1 MRKARLFAVVMAA
14 VMTLSLAACGGQQ
27 EEAKPS
33 VTPEPTKTEATP
45 IPTPEPTKEASI
57 DFEDGNYG
65 FVMMSTKKRKAD
77 DSNLSIAN
85 YNGSK
90 ALYVERV
97 ENDEMYV
104 GIDIDAFLGSEVTKV
119 RTISVDVGTEHSDG
133 NFASTAGY
141 LTAYVG
147 EDLKETQL
155 EGWSVYMKNK
165 NPKTVTFTLPEDV
178 AFTAGNDNYVIFSKL
193 EDNGAVI
200 SNLYLDNI
208 RFMDANGNVL
218 KGDTSVVMEPVAGFL
233 KRAETED
240 ETPSGASDVKVALD
254 DSYKGDWSQTTSI
267 PAEAFASFSG
277 DVTVT
282 FKFELVGGYDYYL
295 WAPMSTNDWA
305 KLGSAKTGLP
315 EKTAAEEGDLYH
327 MQADGSIVIDDQ
339 ANNTLSFTIKA
350 EDVAAIVAAG
360 GLCGQ
365 TYGVTTFE
373 AVLSDPNAGGMTE
386 KVALDDSYKG
396 DWSQTTAI
404 PAEVLS
410 KFAGSDVTV
419 TFKFEL
425 TGGYDYYL
433 WAPMSLNDWAK
444 LGSAKTGLPEKTE
457 AEEGVPYHMQAD
469 GSIVIDDQTKNEI
482 TFTIKAADLD
492 AIIAAGGLCGQ
503 TYGVTTYEA
512 VVTGGSSSAMK
523 EKVALDDSYKGD
535 WSQTTAIP
543 ADVLAKY
550 PDGVTVTWKIELAG
564 GYDYYLI
571 APMSL
576 NDWAKLGS
584 AKTGLPEK
592 AAAEEGD
599 LYHMQADGSIVIDDL
614 TNDSITFTLSADVV
628 AELVAAGGLCGQ
640 TYGVTVYE
648 AVLE

>member
-45 IPTPEPTKEASI
+45 IPTPEPAKEASI

-282 FKFELVGGYDYYL
+282 FKFEL
-295 WAPMSTNDWA
+295 
-305 KLGSAKTGLP
+305 
-315 EKTAAEEGDLYH
+315 
-327 MQADGSIVIDDQ
+327 
-339 ANNTLSFTIKA
+339 
-350 EDVAAIVAAG
+350 
-360 GLCGQ
+360 
-365 TYGVTTFE
+365 
-373 AVLSDPNAGGMTE
+373 
-386 KVALDDSYKG
+386 
-396 DWSQTTAI
+396 
-404 PAEVLS
+404 
-410 KFAGSDVTV
+410 
-419 TFKFEL
+419 
-425 TGGYDYYL
+425 TGGYDY
-433 WAPMSLNDWAK
+433 
-444 LGSAKTGLPEKTE
+444 
-457 AEEGVPYHMQAD
+457 
-469 GSIVIDDQTKNEI
+469 
-482 TFTIKAADLD
+482 
-492 AIIAAGGLCGQ
+492 
-503 TYGVTTYEA
+503 
-512 VVTGGSSSAMK
+512 
-523 EKVALDDSYKGD
+523 
-535 WSQTTAIP
+535 
-543 ADVLAKY
+543 
-550 PDGVTVTWKIELAG
+550 
-564 GYDYYLI
+564 
-571 APMSL
+571 
-576 NDWAKLGS
+576 
-584 AKTGLPEK
+584 
-592 AAAEEGD
+592 
-599 LYHMQADGSIVIDDL
+599 
-614 TNDSITFTLSADVV
+614 
-628 AELVAAGGLCGQ
+628 
-640 TYGVTVYE
+640 
-648 AVLE
+648 

>member
-1 MRKARLFAVVMAA
+1 MRKAKLFAVVMAA
-14 VMTLSLAACGGQQ
+14 VMTFSLAACGGKP
-27 EEAKPS
+27 EEETPS
-33 VTPEPTKTEATP
+33 PTPTEAETPATP
-45 IPTPEPTKEASI
+45 IPTPEPVKEASI

-77 DSNLSIAN
+77 NSNLSIAN

-90 ALYVERV
+90 ALYVEYV
-97 ENDEMYV
+97 DNTEMYV

-133 NFASTAGY
+133 KFASTAGY
-141 LTAYVG
+141 LIVYAG

-155 EGWSVYMKNK
+155 EGWSVYMEKK
-165 NPKTVTFTLPEDV
+165 NPKTVTFTLPDGV
-178 AFTAGNDNYVIFSKL
+178 AFTAGNDNYIIFSKQ
-193 EDNGAVI
+193 EDNGNVI

-208 RFMDANGNVL
+208 RFMDASGNVL
-218 KGDTSVVMEPVAGFL
+218 KGDTTVVMEPVDGFL
-233 KRAETED
+233 KRAEED
-240 ETPSGASDVKVALD
+240 DDSAPAGVKVALD
-254 DSYKGDWSQTTSI
+254 DGYKGDWAQTTAI

-282 FKFELVGGYDYYL
+282 VKFELVGGYDYYL
-295 WAPMSTNDWA
+295 WAPMSANDWN
-305 KLGSAKTGLP
+305 KLGSSKTGLP
-315 EKTAAEEGDLYH
+315 EKTAAEEGVPYH
-327 MQADGSIVIDDQ
+327 MQADGSIVIDDKT
-339 ANNTLSFTIKA
+339 NNTLSFTVKA

-373 AVLSDPNAGGMTE
+373 ATLSDPNAGGMTE

-396 DWSQTTAI
+396 DWAQTTAI
-404 PAEVLS
+404 PADVLS

-425 TGGYDYYL
+425 KGGYDYYL
-433 WAPMSLNDWAK
+433 WAPMSLNDWNK
-444 LGSAKTGLPEKTE
+444 LGSAKTGLPEKSA

-469 GSIVIDDQTKNEI
+469 GSVVIDDQTKNEI

-512 VVTGGSSSAMK
+512 VISGGSSKMK
-523 EKVALDDSYKGD
+523 EKVELDDSYKGD
-535 WSQTTAIP
+535 WAQTTAIP
-543 ADVLAKY
+543 ADVLSKFGG
-550 PDGVTVTWKIELAG
+550 DVTVTFKFELKG
-564 GYDYYLI
+564 GYDYYLF
-571 APMSL
+571 APMDASW
-576 NDWAKLGS
+576 NKLGS

-592 AAAEEGD
+592 AAKEEGD
-599 LYHMQADGSIVIDDL
+599 LYHMQADGFIVIDDL
-614 TNDSITFTLSADVV
+614 TNGKLTFTLSAEAV
-628 AELVAAGGLCGQ
+628 AEIVAAGGLSGQ
-640 TYGVTVYE
+640 TYGVVVYE
-648 AVLE
+648 AVIE